1 MSTRCITTPG
11 ESGLMD
17 ESAKEIIK
25 DAIRQKFLPVARE
38 EDADLMIS
46 TDRIV
51 LNLKQVSKE
60 ICPQDV
66 VAIMEELGF
75 VYGCNE
81 EMEFVWLL
89 GERCISI

>member
-17 ESAKEIIK
+17 EGAKEIIK
-25 DAIRQKFLPVARE
+25 DAIRQKFLPVVRE

-46 TDRIV
+46 TDRIM
-51 LNLKQVSKE
+51 LNLKQVSKDVQ
-60 ICPQDV
+60 PKDV
-66 VAIMEELGF
+66 VDIMEELGF

-89 GERCISI
+89 GER